1 MSTNCAH
8 ASDRQNARHP
18 RPPDPHPGISL
29 SRLMLLKLQFLGRDA
44 AGSNDHVQMAN
55 DYQILHLKPRARRLR
70 NADNLMN
77 AFAIVGTHL
86 THTRRLSV
94 FIPGVLGLLQGP
106 QLLILL
112 CTPEGQRGHVPSSSE
127 DARIYEGALY
137 HPLLPEG
144 WPESIYLLLIIRQIT
159 AVGQNPSN
167 I

>member
-1 MSTNCAH
+1 MYYKQFLQFDFCLISGKNKPDMSTNCAH

-29 SRLMLLKLQFLGRDA
+29 SRLMLMKLQFLGRDA

-55 DYQILHLKPRARRLR
+55 DSQILHLKPRARRLR

-94 FIPGVLGLLQGP
+94 FIPGVLGYCRHPRPSSGTPAPHPPLHARGPARPCP
-106 QLLILL
+106 QLF
-112 CTPEGQRGHVPSSSE
+112 RGCP
-127 DARIYEGALY
+127 
-137 HPLLPEG
+137 
-144 WPESIYLLLIIRQIT
+144 
-159 AVGQNPSN
+159 N